1 MRILFLLLFK
11 IYPNSKAGKLP
22 IVNDL
27 LSKYSMNNIKY
38 IFFQFFQKFIVNI
51 LIILINN

>member
-27 LSKYSMNNIKY
+27 LSKYSMNSIKY
-38 IFFQFFQKFIVNI
+38 IFFQFFRKFFVNI